1 MKDGASFWM
10 FSISISISTS
20 AMLAIAG
27 LTLFGI
33 VNKHRSFWPPPNA
46 EGWQHTA
53 FRVLFRSYFYG
64 LLTVSALDFE
74 PTKNRLYAGLPLLII
89 GFGCALFWTNYLGW
103 RNAFG
108 KPDGLRTS
116 GVYRFSRN
124 PIYLASI
131 IGMVGWAIVVPSW
144 KVTVLLSLWAALYI
158 VAPWVEEPWMTRKYG
173 KAFVQ
178 YKESTPRFL

>member
-1 MKDGASFWM
+1 M
-10 FSISISISTS
+10 
-20 AMLAIAG
+20 
-27 LTLFGI
+27 
-33 VNKHRSFWPPPNA
+33 NR
-46 EGWQHTA
+46 Q
-53 FRVLFRSYFYG
+53 
-64 LLTVSALDFE
+64 
-74 PTKNRLYAGLPLLII
+74 KNRLYAGLPLFII

-158 VAPWVEEPWMTRKYG
+158 VAPWVEDPWMTKKYG

-178 YKESTPRFL
+178 YRERTPRFL